1 MAKKGQLIC
10 QNETILAQFPLFYPK
25 FIDSLQK
32 LLICVNL
39 KSVSIKPK
47 DWANLGQFGP
57 NIGPECNLNIKFCN
71 IQHLF
76 YQWNS
81 KTFILCE
88 NEVWISKIIG
98 FVHLGQFWAKFWA
111 KLALFCKGKNSKS
124 LILTFSNLNE
134 SIHAQKS
141 KKKLLFEF
149 LYPSPIVVNHGALLL
164 KNQLCCC

>member
-1 MAKKGQLIC
+1 M
-10 QNETILAQFPLFYPK
+10 
-25 FIDSLQK
+25 
-32 LLICVNL
+32 
-39 KSVSIKPK
+39 
-47 DWANLGQFGP
+47 GQFGR
-57 NIGPECNLNIKFCN
+57 NIEPECSLNIKFCT

-149 LYPSPIVVNHGALLL
+149 LYPSPVVVNHGAMCKL
-164 KNQLCCC
+164 KLYLCRENVDFFEDLKYVNESTDEHS

>member
-1 MAKKGQLIC
+1 MKPYQYNFHFFI
-10 QNETILAQFPLFYPK
+10 QN
-25 FIDSLQK
+25 
-32 LLICVNL
+32 LLIVCKNSSFL
-39 KSVSIKPK
+39 SIWSLYLSNQKIGPIS
-47 DWANLGQFGP
+47 DNLGQFGP

-71 IQHLF
+71 IQHLS

-134 SIHAQKS
+134 SIHAQK
-141 KKKLLFEF
+141 KQEKAAFW
-149 LYPSPIVVNHGALLL
+149 VVIPFPY
-164 KNQLCCC
+164 CC